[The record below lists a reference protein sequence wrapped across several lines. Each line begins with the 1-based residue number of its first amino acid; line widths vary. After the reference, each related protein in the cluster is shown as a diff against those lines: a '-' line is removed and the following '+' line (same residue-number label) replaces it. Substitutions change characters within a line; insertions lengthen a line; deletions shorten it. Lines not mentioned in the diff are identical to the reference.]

1 MSHVHHERLAWDSA
15 RTVVTAIEANYWPW
29 LAYQLGER
37 IAPELREHVVDSF
50 VRLNNRPEQFSAEV
64 GIWRAVLTDV
74 LNSRPHT
81 SEVLADLMAETR
93 HQMQMP
99 VAV

>member
-74 LNSRPHT
+74 LNTRPHT
-81 SEVLADLMAETR
+81 LTVLADLMTETR
-93 HQMQMP
+93 NLMP